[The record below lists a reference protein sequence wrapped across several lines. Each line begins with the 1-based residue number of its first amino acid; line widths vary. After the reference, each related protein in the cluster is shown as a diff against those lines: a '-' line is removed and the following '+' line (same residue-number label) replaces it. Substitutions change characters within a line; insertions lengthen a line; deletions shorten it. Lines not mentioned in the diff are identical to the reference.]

1 MQVTSSYYRF
11 RAQRSAYCA
20 ESLILQG
27 ADSSLDGALSNTP
40 SKHEPLRPSRK
51 TLRRLANLCKSDSA
65 NRVA

>member
-11 RAQRSAYCA
+11 RAQRAAYGA
-20 ESLILQG
+20 ESLILSG
-27 ADSSLDGALSNTP
+27 EVPSLDSALSNTP
-40 SKHEPLRPSRK
+40 SKQEPLRPSRK